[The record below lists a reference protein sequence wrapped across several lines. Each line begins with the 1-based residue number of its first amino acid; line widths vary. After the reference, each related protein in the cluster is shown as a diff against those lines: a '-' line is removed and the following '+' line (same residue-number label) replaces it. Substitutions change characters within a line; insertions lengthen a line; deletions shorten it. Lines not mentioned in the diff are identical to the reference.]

1 MNDETLIK
9 ILNELVEKGVLSRKG
24 NDVLLPD
31 EFYRVF
37 KNYVKGAAAAA
48 VLAAKKGEDVFEAFI
63 DSTAILWLLHNYESL
78 SEDELEER
86 VGVLRTV
93 LKIGW
98 SEIEDKLRPH
108 LEKLM
113 EMVG

>member
-1 MNDETLIK
+1 MNDEALIK

-31 EFYRVF
+31 EFYKAF
-37 KNYVKGAAAAA
+37 KNYVEGITAAA
-48 VLAAKKGEDVFEAFI
+48 VLAAKRGEDVFEAFI
-63 DSTAILWLLHNYESL
+63 DSTAIIWLLHKYGELKEN
-78 SEDELEER
+78 ELEEK
-86 VGVLRTV
+86 VGALRTV